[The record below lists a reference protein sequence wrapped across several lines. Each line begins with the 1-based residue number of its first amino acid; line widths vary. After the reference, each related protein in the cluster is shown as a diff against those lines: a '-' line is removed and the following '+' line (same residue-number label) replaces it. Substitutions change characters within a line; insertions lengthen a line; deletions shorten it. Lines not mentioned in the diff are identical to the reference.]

1 MSMIKCPECGERVS
15 TMAGTCPHCGTN
27 IAGNLKQCP
36 NCNEYC
42 LNSQETCP
50 NCGTSFSIIEGEN
63 DSLNTNPDLTPNPS
77 PVSEGNDNGNDK
89 PVTKKKNNNKALI
102 FTIIFVVIIVTI
114 ICGVYYLDYKNNADR
129 EEREYALLE
138 NTSNPEYYNDFLAKY
153 PESVH
158 YQDVKERLNVLLDE
172 TDEWNKMMQ
181 NICRSEIEKFMN
193 AHPYS
198 RRLHECEDMID
209 SIDWNDAKKT
219 NTEEAIVKYL
229 NEHPNGR
236 YAEEASEKK
245 NEVGLMK
252 ITAQDKAIIRGA
264 LENFFTVAMSKQDVA
279 LISESISEKMEN
291 FCGTQDATPEQIIA
305 FAKNKMAPDVMGLH
319 YTIEGNLD
327 VRKQTISDGT
337 TGYAVTFTLQEI
349 ISRSDTNQPGTKTYQ
364 VTALLNAE
372 HKIIRM
378 SIR

>member
-42 LNSQETCP
+42 LNSQDTCP
-50 NCGTSFSIIEGEN
+50 NCGTTFSMEKEEGIEPQKEQ
-63 DSLNTNPDLTPNPS
+63 DVTNTKAK
-77 PVSEGNDNGNDK
+77 K
-89 PVTKKKNNNKALI
+89 PEKKSRKSLI
-102 FTIIFVVIIVTI
+102 FSMTIATVIIVI
-114 ICGVYYLDYKNNADR
+114 VCGLYYLDYKNAKDR
-129 EEREYALLE
+129 EEREYAMLE

-153 PESVH
+153 PQSVH
-158 YQDVKERLNVLLDE
+158 YHDVKERLNVLLDE

-181 NICRSEIEKFMN
+181 NIRRSEIEKFMN

-198 RRLHECEDMID
+198 RRLHECEDMLD
-209 SIDWNDAKKT
+209 SIDWNDAKKI

-229 NEHPNGR
+229 NNHPNGR

-245 NEVGLMK
+245 NELGLTK
-252 ITAQDKAIIRGA
+252 ITAQDKAIIRGTM
-264 LENFFTVAMSKQDVA
+264 ENFFTVAMSKQNVE
-279 LISESISEKMEN
+279 LISEFIPEKMEN
-291 FCGTQDATPEQIIA
+291 FCGTQDATPEQIIT

-319 YTIEGNLD
+319 YTIEGNFD

-337 TGYAVTFTLQEI
+337 TGHAVTFDLQEI
-349 ISRSDTNQPGTKTYQ
+349 ISRSDTNQPSTKTYQ
-364 VTALLNAE
+364 VSALLNAE
-372 HKIIRM
+372 HKIVRM

>member
-15 TMAGTCPHCGTN
+15 TMAGTCPHCGIN

-42 LNSQETCP
+42 LNTQEKCP
-50 NCGTSFSIIEGEN
+50 YCGATLSVETEEKIEPQPEQTTQEAAESKEKPAAKNRKSLIFSI
-63 DSLNTNPDLTPNPS
+63 TFAT
-77 PVSEGNDNGNDK
+77 V
-89 PVTKKKNNNKALI
+89 VLI
-102 FTIIFVVIIVTI
+102 T
-114 ICGVYYLDYKNNADR
+114 ICGLYYMDYRNDIAR
-129 EEREYALLE
+129 EEREYAMLE

-153 PESVH
+153 PKSEH
-158 YQDVKERLNVLLDE
+158 YQEVKERLNVLLDE
-172 TDEWNKMMQ
+172 TEEWNKMMQ
-181 NICRSEIEKFMN
+181 NVSRSEIEKFMS

-209 SIDWNDAKKT
+209 SIDWNDAKKL
-219 NTEEAIVKYL
+219 NTEEAIVNYL
-229 NEHPNGR
+229 NTHPNGK
-236 YAEEASEKK
+236 YAEEASAKK
-245 NEVGLMK
+245 NELGLMK

-279 LISESISEKMEN
+279 LIADAIPEKMEN
-291 FCGTQDATPEQIIA
+291 FCGTQDATPDQIVA
-305 FAKNKMAPDVMGLH
+305 FAKNKMASDVMGLH
-319 YTIEGNLD
+319 YTIDNDFD
-327 VRKQTISDGT
+327 VRKQTITDGT
-337 TGYAVTFTLQEI
+337 TGYAVTFTLQEL
-349 ISRSDTNQPGTKTYQ
+349 ISRSDTNQPGNKSYQ